1 MRIISGTFK
10 GKKIIQPKDLKTRPL
25 KDLVKESV
33 FNILEHSNKF
43 DINLDI
49 SNILDIFSGV
59 GSFGL
64 ECLSRGV
71 KQVTFIENYKEALTI
86 LKKNLSN
93 LKTIKNL
100 KIIEG
105 NAYDKN
111 LFYTL
116 TDKYDLAFLDPPYKD
131 ENLNLVLNNINSA
144 KILKKGGILVI
155 HRHKNSK
162 DIIPEYFEIV
172 EEKKYGISKV
182 IFLLS

>member
-93 LKTIKNL
+93 LKTIK
-100 KIIEG
+100 I
-105 NAYDKN
+105 
-111 LFYTL
+111 
-116 TDKYDLAFLDPPYKD
+116 
-131 ENLNLVLNNINSA
+131 
-144 KILKKGGILVI
+144 
-155 HRHKNSK
+155 
-162 DIIPEYFEIV
+162 
-172 EEKKYGISKV
+172 
-182 IFLLS
+182 